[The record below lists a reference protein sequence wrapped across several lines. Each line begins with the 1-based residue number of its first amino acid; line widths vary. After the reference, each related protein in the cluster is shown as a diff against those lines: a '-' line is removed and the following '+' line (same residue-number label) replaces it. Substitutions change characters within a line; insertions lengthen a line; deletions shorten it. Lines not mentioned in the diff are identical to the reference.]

1 MTKILFV
8 DDLEQNRYLLRIVLS
23 AAGYEMLEASNGVEA
38 LEIARR
44 ERPDLILSDI
54 LMPQM
59 DGFTLCRECKRDESL
74 RAVPFVFYTAT
85 YTDPRDEEL
94 ALQLGA
100 ARFIVKPVENGAFL
114 AILNEALGQ
123 HRRGDL
129 PAGQPPLE
137 EETVF
142 YRLYNEALIRKLE
155 DKMLALEQSNRALS
169 ESEDH
174 LRRLASGVAHELRN
188 PLGVI
193 HNVAYFL
200 LQKWLQGPV
209 SSPEHVPVGEHLN
222 ILEQETQRAV
232 NIISNLLYY
241 TSQARPTPQP
251 VVLADLV
258 TRLLGRFP
266 APENT
271 RVSLDLPAGLPPLR
285 ADPAHLEQVLAN
297 LLLNAYEAM
306 PGGGQ
311 LSVISYQSSVISH
324 QSSVISH
331 QSSVT
336 DESLMTEH
344 CLLITVKD
352 TGPGLPPEN
361 LPRLFEPLF
370 TTKPH
375 GIGLGLAVSRK
386 LAEANGGRLEVESEP
401 GKGAVFTLV
410 FPIGL

>member
-8 DDLEQNRYLLRIVLS
+8 DDLEQNRYLLRTVLTAS
-23 AAGYEMLEASNGVEA
+23 GYEMLEASNGVEA

-85 YTDPRDEEL
+85 YTDSRDEEL

-100 ARFIVKPVENGAFL
+100 ARFIVKPVENGEFL
-114 AILNEALGQ
+114 AILNEVLGQ
-123 HRRGDL
+123 HQRGDL
-129 PAGQPPLE
+129 PAGQHPLE

-155 DKMLALEQSNRALS
+155 DKMLALEQSNRALR

-188 PLGVI
+188 PLGII
-193 HNVAYFL
+193 HNVAYYL
-200 LQKWLQGPV
+200 NQRWLEMPV
-209 SSPEHVPVGEHLN
+209 VSPNHIPMGEHLN

-241 TSQARPTPQP
+241 TSEARPTPQP
-251 VVLADLV
+251 VALADLV
-258 TRLLGRFP
+258 TRLLERFP
-266 APENT
+266 APENL

-285 ADPAHLEQVLAN
+285 ADPAHLEQALAN

-306 PGGGQ
+306 PSGGQ
-311 LSVISYQSSVISH
+311 LSVISRQSSA
-324 QSSVISH
+324 
-331 QSSVT
+331 T
-336 DESLMTEH
+336 NESLMTEH
-344 CLLITVKD
+344 WLLMTVKD
-352 TGPGLPPEN
+352 TGPGLPPEA
-361 LPRLFEPLF
+361 LSHLFEPLF
-370 TTKPH
+370 TTKRH

-386 LAEANGGRLEVESEP
+386 LVEANGGWLEVESEP
-401 GKGAVFTLV
+401 GKGAAFTLV
-410 FPIGL
+410 LPAAKETG

>member
-8 DDLEQNRYLLRIVLS
+8 DDLETNRYLLRTVLT

-38 LEIARR
+38 LDLARR

-74 RAVPFVFYTAT
+74 RAIPFVFYTAT

-94 ALQLGA
+94 ALGLGA
-100 ARFIVKPVENGAFL
+100 ARFIVKPIENGEFL
-114 AILNEALGQ
+114 TILSEVLGSYQ
-123 HRRGDL
+123 RGSL
-129 PAGQPPLE
+129 PEGQASLE

-142 YRLYNEALIRKLE
+142 YRLYNEALVRKLE
-155 DKMLALEQSNRALS
+155 EKMLALEESNRSLAAS
-169 ESEDH
+169 EES

-193 HNVAYFL
+193 HNIAY
-200 LQKWLQGPV
+200 
-209 SSPEHVPVGEHLN
+209 HLN
-222 ILEQETQRAV
+222 QVLPQTPEPSEEHRHAREYLGMLERETQIAV
-232 NIISNLLYY
+232 HLISNLLYS
-241 TSQARPTPQP
+241 TTAPRPDPQP
-251 VVLADLV
+251 VPVSPLV
-258 TRLLGRFP
+258 NRLLERFP
-266 APENT
+266 PPPGVT
-271 RVSLDLPAGLPPLR
+271 VRLDLPADLPPAL
-285 ADPAHLEQVLAN
+285 AEPAHLEQALAN

-306 PGGGQ
+306 PAGGE
-311 LSVISYQSSVISH
+311 LSVISE
-324 QSSVISH
+324 

-336 DESLMTEH
+336 AHSLITDN

-352 TGPGLPPEN
+352 TGPGIPPEA
-361 LPRLFEPLF
+361 LPHLFEPLF

-386 LAEANGGRLEVESEP
+386 LLEANGGRLEVESEAGP
-401 GKGAVFTLV
+401 GAAFALV
-410 FPIGL
+410 LPAGH